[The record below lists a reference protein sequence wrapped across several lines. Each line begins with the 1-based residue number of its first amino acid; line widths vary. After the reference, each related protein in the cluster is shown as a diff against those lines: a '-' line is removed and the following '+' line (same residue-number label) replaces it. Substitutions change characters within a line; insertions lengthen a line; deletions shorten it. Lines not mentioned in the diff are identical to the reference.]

1 MLNNKKKKRRF
12 GSSELVKLGVD
23 SSVLRSLD
31 GPRLR
36 DSRNRNATNSNNSST
51 NSRKRKRV
59 FSENCENVLSE
70 SPSTRR
76 WVRCVLSLQFWRHE
90 LIMLQLGFASI
101 F

>member
-1 MLNNKKKKRRF
+1 M
-12 GSSELVKLGVD
+12 KLGVD

-59 FSENCENVLSE
+59 FSENCETVLSE
-70 SPSTRR
+70 SPSTKR
-76 WVRCVLSLQFWRHE
+76 WVRFVLSLQFWRHE
-90 LIMLQLGFASI
+90 LIMLQLGLASI